1 MCTIAKNERWNS
13 YELTFDGK
21 PSEQVRELLKAN
33 GYRWN
38 KTRGIWYGFIDL
50 SAQLNGNTE
59 TDETS
64 EKTAILQAERN
75 ADREEQTSLRAE
87 FLAEIERIEH
97 GCQKWVEYHDK
108 ETARLVKFEN
118 GTIYA
123 IEKPRIETSFCFGYG
138 YCGISTDE
146 DEERAAGMA
155 RYTREKPDY
164 FLEENLKK
172 FDDMLKRLE
181 ENGDSVYAAPMR
193 DNTEKWVYIRV
204 YRGLWDYENEFKNV
218 REKMFK
224 LSPADV
230 EQLKTAY
237 RLERVAFEKR
247 LNSYLKRYGTSKLN
261 VWTYLSD

>member
-1 MCTIAKNERWNS
+1 MCTIAKNEKWNS

-38 KTRGIWYGFIDL
+38 KTRGIWYGFADI
-50 SAQLNGNTE
+50 STQLNGNTG

-64 EKTAILQAERN
+64 EKTAILQAEQN
-75 ADREEQTSLRAE
+75 ADKEEQARIRAE

-97 GCQKWVEYHDK
+97 GNKKWVEYHDK
-108 ETARLVKFEN
+108 ETARCVRFEN
-118 GTIYA
+118 GMIYA
-123 IEKPRIETSFCFGYG
+123 IEKPRIETRFCFGYG

-146 DEERAAGMA
+146 DEERAYNMA
-155 RYTREKPDY
+155 KYARENGDY
-164 FLEENLKK
+164 FLEQNLEK
-172 FDDMLKRLE
+172 FDKTIKDLE
-181 ENGDSVYAAPMR
+181 ENGDFVYVAPMR

-204 YRGLWDYENEFKNV
+204 YRGWWDFENEFKNV

-224 LSPADV
+224 LSPSDV
-230 EQLKTAY
+230 ENLKKAY
-237 RLERVAFEKR
+237 EIERKAFEKR
-247 LNSYLKRYGTSKLN
+247 LNSYLKKYGTSKLK